1 MRGIDAEDPMPSPQ
15 AHAPYSRRR
24 RWRVPEARAAL
35 DALAASGLSVSA
47 FAEQEGL
54 DQERLYRWRRRFARD
69 RKVEGCAVTPPA
81 TPAIIELRAA
91 KSPRPW
97 SAETVPV
104 EIVLVSGIVL
114 RVAETIDPAR
124 LARLIA
130 ALERGC

>member
-1 MRGIDAEDPMPSPQ
+1 MPSPQ
-15 AHAPYSRRR
+15 AQAPYSRRR

-54 DQERLYRWRRRFARD
+54 DEERLYRWQRRFARE
-69 RKVEGCAVTPPA
+69 RKAEPRTVTPSA
-81 TPAIIELRAA
+81 TPAIVELRTAT
-91 KSPRPW
+91 SPNSRRD
-97 SAETVPV
+97 ATTPV
-104 EIVLVSGIVL
+104 QIVLVSGVVL

-124 LARLIA
+124 LARLVA